1 MKMRVFVRG
10 WKIYSQLGDHG
21 VLQLRNGP
29 EESILLARVEILKG
43 VGKIEMEN
51 LNIIIIF

>member
-1 MKMRVFVRG
+1 MRVFVRG
-10 WKIYSQLGDHG
+10 WKIYFQLGDHG

-29 EESILLARVEILKG
+29 EESILLAWVEILKG

-51 LNIIIIF
+51 LNVIIIF